1 MKNDKDWQDFLEN
14 IEDMLFEA
22 KVKKTKQY
30 VWVLDQGDGRA
41 YRYDIS
47 SLKLD
52 NGTERDITFK
62 VRVFLATA
70 GHKLDEIA
78 FMITK
83 EGSLEKGN

>member
-14 IEDMLFEA
+14 IEDMLFNA

-30 VWVLDQGDGRA
+30 VWVLDQSDGKV
-41 YRYDIS
+41 YKYNIT

-52 NGTERDITFK
+52 GTDRDITFQ

-70 GHKLDEIA
+70 GHKLDQIA
-78 FMITK
+78 FMVTK
-83 EGSLEKGN
+83 EGTVEKGN